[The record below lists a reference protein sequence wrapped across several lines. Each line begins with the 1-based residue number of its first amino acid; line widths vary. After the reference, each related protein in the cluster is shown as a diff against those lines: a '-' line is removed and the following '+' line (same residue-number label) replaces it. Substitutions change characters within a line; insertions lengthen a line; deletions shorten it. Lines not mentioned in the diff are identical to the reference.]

1 MPQIIEVDGV
11 GQMEFPDGMSQADMA
26 SAIKRHMFRQSGT
39 MPNSPSSIQRSPPA
53 DPLAGMS
60 RTDIMGAASGKAFRD
75 IYRGAKQRLNIGDQ
89 TALQAEIDRAKKD
102 EAPLM
107 KSPYGFGANLATN
120 ALIAAP
126 TALIPGVNTMVGAGL
141 LGTVL
146 GALQPTASDESTGV
160 NMALGAAGGAAGQG
174 IANMV
179 GTAVRGLR
187 SSYAPEAKRLV
198 DELATK
204 VPLDAAQ
211 RTGNRTLALID
222 AAMENLP
229 GTSSLMQNRRAG
241 QQAAFNQAVA
251 GTYGSADDALTKPAM
266 VAARDRI
273 GGDIKAVAQRNTMNV
288 TDDVLNR
295 LGDVEDYVVKND
307 SAEIVKAVK
316 SQVEDILSK
325 MANGKMSGEAYK
337 NKDSELGRLI
347 RETNDGAKK
356 NRLGELRVALR
367 EAMDASISPADAQAW
382 GTARKQYANL
392 MRVAESGIDA
402 SGNVSPAKLAN
413 TSMRKNNRFQ
423 TNDLDEL
430 ARAGG
435 VALRKSIG
443 DSGSAQRLM
452 YQGALTGGGGIAGF
466 MAGGGNP
473 QDAAT
478 GALAGLAFPL
488 TAYAALNNP
497 VTRAT
502 LSRGLLGPSPMSNG
516 AVNALTP
523 FLRGSGVGL
532 GLLSNPNQ

>member
-11 GQMEFPDGMSQADMA
+11 GQMEFPDGMNQADMA
-26 SAIKRHMFRQSGT
+26 SAIQRHVFRQTGT
-39 MPNSPSSIQRSPPA
+39 APNSPSSIPRSPPA

-60 RTDIMGAASGKAFRD
+60 RADIMGAASGKAFRD
-75 IYRGAKQRLNIGDQ
+75 VYRGVKQTFNIGDQ

-107 KSPYGFGANLATN
+107 KSPWGFGANLATT
-120 ALIAAP
+120 ALMLAP
-126 TALIPGVNTMVGAGL
+126 TALIPGVNTVVGAGA
-141 LGTVL
+141 L
-146 GALQPTASDESTGV
+146 GATLGGLQPTASDESTAV

-174 IANMV
+174 IANTV

-187 SSYAPEAKRLV
+187 TSYAPEAKRLV
-198 DELATK
+198 DYLATK

-211 RTGNRTLALID
+211 RTGSRALSLID

-229 GTSSLMQNRRAG
+229 GTSALMQGRRAE
-241 QQAAFNQAVA
+241 QQSAFNRAVA
-251 GTYGSADDALTKPAM
+251 GTFGSADDELTKPALLM
-266 VAARDRI
+266 ARNRI
-273 GGDIKAVAQRNTMNV
+273 GGELGAVAQRNTMNV
-288 TDDVLNR
+288 TNDVLDK
-295 LGDVEDYVVKND
+295 LGDVEKYVIKND
-307 SAEIVKAVK
+307 SVDVVKSVKA
-316 SQVEDILSK
+316 QIDDILSK

-347 RETNDGAKK
+347 RETNDGIKQ
-356 NRLGELRVALR
+356 NRLGDLRVALR
-367 EAMDASISPADAQAW
+367 EAMDASISPADAKAW
-382 GTARKQYANL
+382 SESRKQYANL

-435 VALRKSIG
+435 VALRKTVG
-443 DSGSAQRLM
+443 DSGTAQRMM
-452 YQGALTGGGGIAGF
+452 YQGALTGGGGMAGF
-466 MAGGGNP
+466 MAGGGDP
-473 QDAAT
+473 QDAVT

-488 TAYAALNNP
+488 TAYGLLNNP
-497 VTRAT
+497 ATRAI

-516 AVNALTP
+516 SVNALTP